1 MLSGRNRQNRGKG
14 VPDFAG
20 WSRGFGELPNTPR
33 GDADPYDQL
42 PARLKIMRGV
52 QPESMDMGLMGRGLG
67 AVPLGGTV
75 FAGSTPS

>member
-1 MLSGRNRQNRGKG
+1 MGSQGAGRGGR
-14 VPDFAG
+14 
-20 WSRGFGELPNTPR
+20 RGFG